1 MTERERKHSG
11 DLAPRM
17 LLAASAAGA
26 LSAAALSG
34 IGLAGSL
41 IGAAIAP
48 LIVTFAREFVLRV
61 WERAPRV
68 RGGGSRPQ
76 GTDAIALNLAPEATR
91 RFRAPRDTERGGGS
105 ARTGPSWWRLVR
117 WRRVIATAAL
127 ATGMVIGAYTLTELL
142 VGGSVLDDRRTTFFT
157 AAPAP
162 RASDAPHTPAS
173 AAPSATPPSAGGLEG
188 APASPETPTTTVTT
202 TVPVP
207 VPVPAPTP
215 ADRAG
220 ATPGAEPSGGATE
233 PSTTEPST
241 TDPSASGPP
250 DQPATDPVNQQ
261 VEGGG
266 PSTGTVASPP

>member
-68 RGGGSRPQ
+68 RGGGSRSQ
-76 GTDAIALNLAPEATR
+76 GTDAIALDLTPEATR
-91 RFRAPRDTERGGGS
+91 RFRAPRGTERGGGS

-127 ATGMVIGAYTLTELL
+127 ATGMVIGAYTVTELL
-142 VGGSVLDDRRTTFFT
+142 VGGSVLGDRRTTFFT

-173 AAPSATPPSAGGLEG
+173 AAPSATPPPADGSEG
-188 APASPETPTTTVTT
+188 TPASPETATT

-207 VPVPAPTP
+207 VPAPAP
-215 ADRAG
+215 DRAG
-220 ATPGAEPSGGATE
+220 ATPRAEPSGGATE

-241 TDPSASGPP
+241 SGPS
-250 DQPATDPVNQQ
+250 DQPATDPANQP